1 MGIVSKFSL
10 PLFSNFYLLP
20 NQGHYTI
27 NMTSHEQKS
36 PTTTTLIL
44 PAHSFLPS
52 SWCIPVIYLAI
63 AWHCVMA
70 CVKGEVVDANKLLF
84 FSSIKFGDCL
94 LACLSLFVCLRVVF
108 FCHCLVYSCC
118 SPGIAWP
125 CVMALVRLWVH
136 ANNLMF
142 FSHDTF
148 GLHSHNIALTSH
160 MSIHCLLSVHCVQWF
175 SSFKRCNEGTFL
187 HSNANVWL

>member
-1 MGIVSKFSL
+1 LPLSLDKREFTGKKSKFMGIVSKFSL

-63 AWHCVMA
+63 A
-70 CVKGEVVDANKLLF
+70 
-84 FSSIKFGDCL
+84 
-94 LACLSLFVCLRVVF
+94 
-108 FCHCLVYSCC
+108 
-118 SPGIAWP
+118 
-125 CVMALVRLWVH
+125 
-136 ANNLMF
+136 
-142 FSHDTF
+142 
-148 GLHSHNIALTSH
+148 
-160 MSIHCLLSVHCVQWF
+160 
-175 SSFKRCNEGTFL
+175 
-187 HSNANVWL
+187 